1 MKNPFQGD
9 LFIFPSMKTQK
20 AKSPALMLTC
30 EHACNKVPAA
40 FKNAVPAEVLESH
53 RGYDI
58 GARLVYRKLVNFA
71 KPEFHCEGKFSRL
84 FVDLNR
90 SITNKSAFSEFYDT
104 LEARDKASAEK
115 TKAQATAY
123 WQEYRAAIEKFVASS
138 LSSPKRTSLK
148 NRVAKSEPEIV
159 HLGIHSFTPTLNG
172 KVRNTDIG
180 ILYDPA
186 RPQERAYANVIKAE
200 IKRLYPAM
208 KVRFNYPYKGSS
220 DGLTTT
226 LRKKFGPQYAG
237 IEIEINQKLLSYE
250 V

>member
-1 MKNPFQGD
+1 MA
-9 LFIFPSMKTQK
+9 K
-20 AKSPALMLTC
+20 AILILTC
-30 EHACNKVPAA
+30 EHASNRLPAA
-40 FKNAVPAEVLESH
+40 FKKAVPAEVLKTH
-53 RGYDI
+53 RAYDI
-58 GARLVYRKLVNFA
+58 GAVQVFRKLVKFA
-71 KPEFHCEGKFSRL
+71 KPEFFCEGKFSRL

-90 SITNKSAFSEFYDT
+90 TITNKSAFSDYLRNNE
-104 LEARDKASAEK
+104 KA
-115 TKAQATAY
+115 KAQATAY

-148 NRVAKSEPEIV
+148 NRAAKSAPTIV
-159 HLGIHSFTPTLNG
+159 HLGIHSFTPVLNG

-226 LRKKFGPQYAG
+226 LRKKFGPRYVG
-237 IEIEINQKLLSYE
+237 IEIEINQKFFQR
-250 V
+250 